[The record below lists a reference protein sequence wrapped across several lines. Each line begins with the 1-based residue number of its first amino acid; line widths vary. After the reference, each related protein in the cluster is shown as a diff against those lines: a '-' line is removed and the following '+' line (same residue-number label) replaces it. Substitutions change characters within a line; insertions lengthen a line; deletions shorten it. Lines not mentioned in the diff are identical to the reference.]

1 MLYFTNR
8 KISYPLAFAISGVLI
23 SAIAHNIIFQISS
36 SVANFT
42 SLFGVLIFFCAFA
55 YYRVTLFPPLDNST
69 RVIFYLLTIYIL
81 SVLLRWG
88 DVPIT
93 KVTVIRIVTD
103 KYGVMGFLTPLIVF
117 LGSKR
122 INIQTIFRLSYIS
135 SLIGI
140 LFILFNFK
148 EIFLTSHMSLLTG
161 AWSDIRDDVNMGQIP
176 GYFTLPSAFLL
187 MSYKFAPP
195 KYIKIGFIGLILS
208 LATAILYG
216 RRSYIAFH
224 LIYLIFIGYMYFFTN
239 KKSKWKKVFII
250 LSVLILVSITA
261 ASFADLSAFN
271 VLADRFNQNTRSGVE
286 DYFFTDFKGKTL
298 DWIFGRGINGT
309 YYCPVLDG
317 QSYRNVIETGYL
329 QFILKGGLILLF
341 LYVYILL
348 KGAFLGFFRSKNTIC
363 KAMSLFLF
371 ANVIFLFSGN
381 TLEFSFR
388 QILTWCCVMLCYSTS
403 FRNLSE
409 QMLIINFK
417 YKEIMQQLPALA
429 IQKFN
434 LEK

>member
-1 MLYFTNR
+1 
-8 KISYPLAFAISGVLI
+8 
-23 SAIAHNIIFQISS
+23 
-36 SVANFT
+36 
-42 SLFGVLIFFCAFA
+42 
-55 YYRVTLFPPLDNST
+55 
-69 RVIFYLLTIYIL
+69 
-81 SVLLRWG
+81 
-88 DVPIT
+88 
-93 KVTVIRIVTD
+93 
-103 KYGVMGFLTPLIVF
+103 
-117 LGSKR
+117 
-122 INIQTIFRLSYIS
+122 
-135 SLIGI
+135 
-140 LFILFNFK
+140 
-148 EIFLTSHMSLLTG
+148 
-161 AWSDIRDDVNMGQIP
+161 
-176 GYFTLPSAFLL
+176 

-195 KYIKIGFIGLILS
+195 KYIKVGFIGLILS

-224 LIYLIFIGYMYFFTN
+224 LTYLIFIGYMYFFTN
-239 KKSKWKKVFII
+239 KKSKGKKVFII
-250 LSVLILVSITA
+250 LSVLILVSIIA
-261 ASFADLSAFN
+261 ASFSDSSAFN

-286 DYFFTDFKGKTL
+286 DYFFTDFKGKPL

-309 YYCPVLDG
+309 YYCPVLEG

-363 KAMSLFLF
+363 KAMSLVLF

-388 QILTWCCVMLCYSTS
+388 QILIWCCVMLCYNAS

-429 IQKFN
+429 IQKFK

>member
-1 MLYFTNR
+1 
-8 KISYPLAFAISGVLI
+8 
-23 SAIAHNIIFQISS
+23 
-36 SVANFT
+36 
-42 SLFGVLIFFCAFA
+42 
-55 YYRVTLFPPLDNST
+55 
-69 RVIFYLLTIYIL
+69 
-81 SVLLRWG
+81 
-88 DVPIT
+88 
-93 KVTVIRIVTD
+93 
-103 KYGVMGFLTPLIVF
+103 
-117 LGSKR
+117 
-122 INIQTIFRLSYIS
+122 
-135 SLIGI
+135 
-140 LFILFNFK
+140 
-148 EIFLTSHMSLLTG
+148 MSLLTG

-239 KKSKWKKVFII
+239 KKSKGKKVFII

-298 DWIFGRGINGT
+298 DWIFGREINGT